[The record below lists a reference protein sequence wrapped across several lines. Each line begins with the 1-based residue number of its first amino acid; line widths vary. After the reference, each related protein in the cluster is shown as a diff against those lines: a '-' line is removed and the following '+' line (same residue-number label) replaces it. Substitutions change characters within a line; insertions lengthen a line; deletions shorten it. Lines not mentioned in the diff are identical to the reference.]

1 MIDRLKKIFL
11 ENGIEVSYNLDD
23 ELLFDSLQFIS
34 IITDIEDAFN
44 IKINDEDLL
53 YTNFKC
59 FNDFYKYI
67 QKKERSVIYD

>member
-67 QKKERSVIYD
+67 QKKKEV